1 MFFSDEGPTFE
12 TLSLVF
18 TSDVSISIRTY
29 VRAVAKY
36 KEYSIDH
43 EVLTALAYRCAN
55 AYVACESQ
63 ALRE

>member
-18 TSDVSISIRTY
+18 TSDVSIMTY